1 MAEFKDSYIGE
12 SEVFLDFQQRIADA
26 AAVDRSVLVIGERG
40 SGKEMAASRLHYLSK
55 RWQKNLVTVNCAAL
69 APTLIESELFGYEQ
83 GAFTGANKTR
93 KGRFEEAQGGTLF
106 LDEIGNIPIQVQEKI
121 LRVVEYGTY
130 ERVGSSVT
138 HEADVRIIGATNAD
152 LKQMCREGKFK
163 EDLLDRLSF
172 EVIFI
177 PPLRERG
184 DDILLLANYFAQR
197 MAMEC
202 GHEDLPVFSEEV
214 KERLLSYSWPG
225 NVRELKNTIERAVYR
240 SKGDII
246 SSIQLDPFENPFNAA
261 EENNVPV
268 LKKEEKTEELTSV
281 QAVKQVFSFD
291 SLPLDSLDRTK
302 EELEENFIRRALQK
316 AGGNQRE
323 AAKLMGLTYDQF
335 RGLYRKHSK
344 NQGQAF
350 LTS

>member
-1 MAEFKDSYIGE
+1 MSSYNDSYIGE

-106 LDEIGNIPIQVQEKI
+106 LDEIGNIPMQVQEKI

-152 LKQMCREGKFK
+152 LKQMCKEGKFK

-172 EVIFI
+172 EVVFI

-202 GHEDLPVFSEEV
+202 GQDIPVFTEDV
-214 KERLLSYSWPG
+214 QQMLKTYSWPG

-246 SSIQLDPFENPFNAA
+246 SSIVLDPFRNPYTYETNDVPGGISNAGK
-261 EENNVPV
+261 V
-268 LKKEEKTEELTSV
+268 LEVEKTDMSESDQAGKKE
-281 QAVKQVFSFD
+281 FSFD
-291 SLPLDSLDRTK
+291 SLPLDSLDQTK
-302 EELEENFIRRALQK
+302 DALEASFVQRALKQ
-316 AGGNQRE
+316 AQGNQRE
-323 AAKLMGLTYDQF
+323 AAKLMKITYDQF
-335 RGLYRKHSK
+335 RGLYRKHKVNPS
-344 NQGQAF
+344 
-350 LTS
+350 

>member
-1 MAEFKDSYIGE
+1 MERQTENYIGE
-12 SEVFLDFQQRIADA
+12 SEVFLDFQRRIADA
-26 AAVDRSVLVIGERG
+26 ATVDRSVLVIGERG
-40 SGKEMAASRLHYLSK
+40 SGKELAASRLHYLSK

-83 GAFTGANKTR
+83 GAFTGAGKTR

-106 LDEIGNIPIQVQEKI
+106 LDEIGNIPMQVQEKI

-172 EVIFI
+172 EVIFV

-184 DDILLLANYFAQR
+184 EDILILANYFASR

-202 GHEDLPVFSEEV
+202 GLLETPAFSSDVQET
-214 KERLLSYSWPG
+214 LLSYAWPG

-240 SKGDII
+240 SKGHTITT
-246 SSIQLDPFENPFNAA
+246 IQLDPFENPFDTTFNDGNESAPQTVKMPTQPKTD
-261 EENNVPV
+261 VP
-268 LKKEEKTEELTSV
+268 EPPNTMS
-281 QAVKQVFSFD
+281 SFYD
-291 SLPLDSLDRTK
+291 SIPINKLNETK
-302 EELEENFIRRALQK
+302 EAIERSLLDKALKQ
-316 AGGNQRE
+316 ANGNQKE
-323 AAKLMGLTYDQF
+323 AATLMELSYDQF
-335 RGLYRKHSK
+335 RGLYRKHRK
-344 NQGQAF
+344 
-350 LTS
+350 